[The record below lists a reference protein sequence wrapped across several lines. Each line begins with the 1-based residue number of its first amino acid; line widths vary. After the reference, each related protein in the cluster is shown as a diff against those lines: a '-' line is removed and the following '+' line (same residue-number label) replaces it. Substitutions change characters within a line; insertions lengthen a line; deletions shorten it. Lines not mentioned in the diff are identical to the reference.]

1 MLTQRIIFTPSLR
14 RVGITTAI
22 ETIRN
27 KRCLLFW
34 LIKRIWSSVGNHKW
48 LHQQLL
54 LDFFRVFFI
63 VFPFLTGRRCLRK
76 SYPTGRKKKEVR
88 SYYHNT
94 FRSVKFFKVTLEWA
108 GIFGENALY
117 LFKILWSKN
126 TEKLNKAA
134 CLKRR
139 IFGRPF
145 VSNFNSSRRYLSANI
160 WTRNVKWGQ
169 TKGLTW
175 KVGHVLQ
182 DRQ

>member
-14 RVGITTAI
+14 RIGITTAI

-76 SYPTGRKKKEVR
+76 SYPAGRRKKEVR
-88 SYYHNT
+88 
-94 FRSVKFFKVTLEWA
+94 VKLEWG
-108 GIFGENALY
+108 GIFEENALY
-117 LFKILWSKN
+117 LFQILWRKN
-126 TEKLNKAA
+126 TEKLNKVA
-134 CLKRR
+134 CLNRR

-145 VSNFNSSRRYLSANI
+145 VPNFDSSRRYFSANI
-160 WTRNVKWGQ
+160 WTRNAEWGQ

>member
-1 MLTQRIIFTPSLR
+1 MKRSQERKMENNHLHSDVSLKKTKKTKANSVLRERRIFTPSLR

-76 SYPTGRKKKEVR
+76 SYPTGRKKKRLEV
-88 SYYHNT
+88 T
-94 FRSVKFFKVTLEWA
+94 IIIL
-108 GIFGENALY
+108 FG
-117 LFKILWSKN
+117 
-126 TEKLNKAA
+126 KL
-134 CLKRR
+134 
-139 IFGRPF
+139 
-145 VSNFNSSRRYLSANI
+145 
-160 WTRNVKWGQ
+160 
-169 TKGLTW
+169 
-175 KVGHVLQ
+175 
-182 DRQ
+182 

>member
-1 MLTQRIIFTPSLR
+1 MKRSQERKMENNHLHSDVSLKKTKKTKANSVLRQRRIFTPSLR

-76 SYPTGRKKKEVR
+76 SYPTGRKKKRLEV
-88 SYYHNT
+88 T
-94 FRSVKFFKVTLEWA
+94 IIIL
-108 GIFGENALY
+108 FG
-117 LFKILWSKN
+117 
-126 TEKLNKAA
+126 KL
-134 CLKRR
+134 
-139 IFGRPF
+139 
-145 VSNFNSSRRYLSANI
+145 
-160 WTRNVKWGQ
+160 
-169 TKGLTW
+169 
-175 KVGHVLQ
+175 
-182 DRQ
+182 

>member
-1 MLTQRIIFTPSLR
+1 MLTQRRIFTPSLR

-76 SYPTGRKKKEVR
+76 SYPTGRKKKRLEV
-88 SYYHNT
+88 T
-94 FRSVKFFKVTLEWA
+94 IIIL
-108 GIFGENALY
+108 FG
-117 LFKILWSKN
+117 
-126 TEKLNKAA
+126 KLNF
-134 CLKRR
+134 LKLNWNEEEFLGKMHYTFLKLFEAR
-139 IFGRPF
+139 
-145 VSNFNSSRRYLSANI
+145 
-160 WTRNVKWGQ
+160 TQRN
-169 TKGLTW
+169 
-175 KVGHVLQ
+175 
-182 DRQ
+182 